1 MTDLEEGLVAIEKS
15 KEIASGIRIANPDKV
30 PCDDTKLLEHAKER
44 QLHNNCAIN
53 LK

>member
-30 PCDDTKLLEHAKER
+30 PCDDTKLLEQKKDNYITTV
-44 QLHNNCAIN
+44 L
-53 LK
+53 